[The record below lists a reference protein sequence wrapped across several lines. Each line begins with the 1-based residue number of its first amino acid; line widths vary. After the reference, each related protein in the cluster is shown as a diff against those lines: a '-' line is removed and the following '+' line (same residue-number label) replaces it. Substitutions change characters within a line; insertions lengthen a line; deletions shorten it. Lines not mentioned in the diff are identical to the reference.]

1 MTHKRLWGPFRKA
14 ECGVRSVECEFGVRS
29 SECGVRSSEFGV
41 RSMKLKIDS
50 ETDKVMTTQN
60 SADRTPHSALRT
72 PHFPVVA
79 IDGPSGSGKSTVG
92 KAIAR
97 RLNYLYIDSGAVYRA
112 VGLKALG
119 TNTALEDSRGIA
131 ALAKQASITLEG
143 DPDHLRVFLD
153 GRDVSREIR
162 LPDASHASSVV
173 ATIPEV
179 REAVVE
185 KLREMSLE
193 RGVVMDGRDIGTKVF
208 PDALVKIFLDAS
220 LEVRARRRC
229 EEERERGRDV
239 TVEQIGVELEERDR
253 RDTERAATPLV
264 KAPDAIFID
273 TSEMPLD
280 RVIDQVL
287 EIIRTRS

>member
-1 MTHKRLWGPFRKA
+1 M
-14 ECGVRSVECEFGVRS
+14 ECGVRS
-29 SECGVRSSEFGV
+29 
-41 RSMKLKIDS
+41 MKPKIDS
-50 ETDKVMTTQN
+50 ETDEVMTTRN
-60 SADRTPHSALRT
+60 SADRTPHSTLRT
-72 PHFPVVA
+72 PHSLVVA

-97 RLNYLYIDSGAVYRA
+97 TLNYLYIDSGAVYRA
-112 VGLKALG
+112 VGLKALE
-119 TNTALEDSRGIA
+119 TNTALEDSRAIA
-131 ALAKQASITLEG
+131 ALARQASIKLEG
-143 DPDHLRVFLD
+143 EPDHLRVFLD
-153 GRDVSREIR
+153 GRDVTSDIR
-162 LPDASHASSVV
+162 LPDASRASSVV

-220 LEVRARRRC
+220 LDVRARRRC

-253 RDTERAATPLV
+253 RDTQRAATPLV
-264 KAPDAIFID
+264 KAPDALFID
-273 TSEMPLD
+273 TSAMALD